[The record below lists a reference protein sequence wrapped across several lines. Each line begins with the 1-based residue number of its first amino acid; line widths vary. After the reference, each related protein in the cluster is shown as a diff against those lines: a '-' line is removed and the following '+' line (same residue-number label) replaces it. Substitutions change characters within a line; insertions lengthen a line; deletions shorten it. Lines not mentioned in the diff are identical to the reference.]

1 MVYKTIAPPPAL
13 QPYVK
18 YFWTLEDNTGKAGVK
33 TFRTM
38 ADGSPGVIFQQPGS
52 GNFFQAGKQL
62 PETFLFGQTTR
73 YAEIQLTGSFDTV
86 GVYFQPDALQTVF
99 GYSAEELTDSCL
111 DLNLFAKPRGIELS
125 GRLANTVSPGDR
137 VAFLEDYLLAEVN
150 RNQRCSDK
158 TMRYALEQIISS
170 KGTLS
175 LKVLQQNL
183 NTSQRSFHRKFK
195 QYTGIPPKLF
205 SRICRFQAS
214 LKQLQQTDY
223 DKLSDIA
230 FGHDYADQSHF
241 IRSFKEFSG
250 LSPAQYQKNSTEVV
264 ENLSE
269 ILS

>member
-1 MVYKTIAPPPAL
+1 MVYQTIVPPQAL

-18 YFWTLEDNTGKAGVK
+18 YFWTLEDNTCKAGVK

-38 ADGSPGVIFQQPGS
+38 ADGCPGVIFQQADSGS
-52 GNFFQAGKQL
+52 FFQAGKQL

-73 YAEIQLTGSFDTV
+73 YAEIHLSGSFDTV

-99 GYSAEELTDSCL
+99 GYEAAELTDSCL
-111 DLNLFAKPRGIELS
+111 DLNLFAKPRGIDLS
-125 GRLANTVSPGDR
+125 DRLANTASPGDK
-137 VAFLEDYLLAEVN
+137 VAFLEDYLLAEVD
-150 RNQRCSDK
+150 RNHRCTDMK
-158 TMRYALEQIISS
+158 MRYALEQIISS
-170 KGTLS
+170 KGTLP
-175 LKVLQQNL
+175 LKTLQQSL

-223 DKLSDIA
+223 EKLSDIA
-230 FGHDYADQSHF
+230 FGHEYADQSHF

-269 ILS
+269 IFS

>member
-1 MVYKTIAPPPAL
+1 
-13 QPYVK
+13 
-18 YFWTLEDNTGKAGVK
+18 
-33 TFRTM
+33 
-38 ADGSPGVIFQQPGS
+38 
-52 GNFFQAGKQL
+52 
-62 PETFLFGQTTR
+62 
-73 YAEIQLTGSFDTV
+73 
-86 GVYFQPDALQTVF
+86 
-99 GYSAEELTDSCL
+99 
-111 DLNLFAKPRGIELS
+111 
-125 GRLANTVSPGDR
+125 
-137 VAFLEDYLLAEVN
+137 
-150 RNQRCSDK
+150 
-158 TMRYALEQIISS
+158 MRHALEQIISS

-230 FGHDYADQSHF
+230 FGNDYADQSHF

-269 ILS
+269 IFS